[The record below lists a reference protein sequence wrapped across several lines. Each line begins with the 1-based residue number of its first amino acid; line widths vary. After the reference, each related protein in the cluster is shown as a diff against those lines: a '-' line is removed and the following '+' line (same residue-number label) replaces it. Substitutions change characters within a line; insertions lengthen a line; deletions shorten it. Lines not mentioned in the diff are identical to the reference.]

1 MASSVHFYLS
11 WAKERMDEMDAV
23 VTSLEGKTSELTAQ
37 SRGFA
42 DQLIADL
49 HKQRD
54 AFLVNMQRRNEAG
67 EAAWSEAKA
76 KMESDWNHF
85 QSTIKKY
92 VSDFVPQFK
101 QQQTTFQEIAAAQ
114 MKSWREAAEKI
125 QAASSELTAD
135 RRAKM
140 EATVA
145 QMKLDASAAEAN
157 FQKLTKAGAESWT
170 ALSAALVESRAS
182 FDRAN
187 QAAWDAFKHASSD
200 G

>member
-1 MASSVHFYLS
+1 V
-11 WAKERMDEMDAV
+11 R
-23 VTSLEGKTSELTAQ
+23 
-37 SRGFA
+37 
-42 DQLIADL
+42 
-49 HKQRD
+49 
-54 AFLVNMQRRNEAG
+54 
-67 EAAWSEAKA
+67 
-76 KMESDWNHF
+76 
-85 QSTIKKY
+85 
-92 VSDFVPQFK
+92 
-101 QQQTTFQEIAAAQ
+101 
-114 MKSWREAAEKI
+114 SWREAAERI

-170 ALSAALVESRAS
+170 ALSAARVESRAS

-200 G
+200 R